1 MQFFLLECVCVG
13 RGEDNV
19 HYGKCA
25 NGEYQNPSR
34 CCILLLLA
42 KANETLEEVKRAEV
56 MVNMTKQAAETAVMR
71 AMEADQRAKNASVR
85 MDQLIQVMVDSVVT
99 FTLYRTNFRLAENGT
114 VQHFR
119 SVDRE
124 LWTAKRLNFRTVKV
138 NRCEQN
144 T

>member
-1 MQFFLLECVCVG
+1 
-13 RGEDNV
+13 
-19 HYGKCA
+19 
-25 NGEYQNPSR
+25 
-34 CCILLLLA
+34 
-42 KANETLEEVKRAEV
+42 

-99 FTLYRTNFRLAENGT
+99 FTLYRTNFRPAENGT

-124 LWTAKRLNFRTVKV
+124 LWTAKRLNFGTVKV

>member
-1 MQFFLLECVCVG
+1 MG
-13 RGEDNV
+13 RGGKGDMV
-19 HYGKCA
+19 HYGRCA

-34 CCILLLLA
+34 CYILLLLA

-99 FTLYRTNFRLAENGT
+99 FTRYRTNFRPAEK
-114 VQHFR
+114 F
-119 SVDRE
+119 D
-124 LWTAKRLNFRTVKV
+124 
-138 NRCEQN
+138 
-144 T
+144 

>member
-1 MQFFLLECVCVG
+1 MTRTTTTTTTTVVDGMMMMMMIKDLTVMVG
-13 RGEDNV
+13 GSPHVR
-19 HYGKCA
+19 
-25 NGEYQNPSR
+25 S
-34 CCILLLLA
+34 

-99 FTLYRTNFRLAENGT
+99 FTLYRTNFRPAENGT

-124 LWTAKRLNFRTVKV
+124 L
-138 NRCEQN
+138 
-144 T
+144 

>member
-1 MQFFLLECVCVG
+1 MCGAGGGQRALWERCNC
-13 RGEDNV
+13 
-19 HYGKCA
+19 
-25 NGEYQNPSR
+25 EYQSPSR

-99 FTLYRTNFRLAENGT
+99 FTLYRTNFRPAENGT

-124 LWTAKRLNFRTVKV
+124 L
-138 NRCEQN
+138 
-144 T
+144 

>member
-1 MQFFLLECVCVG
+1 MCVCG
-13 RGEDNV
+13 GEGGGEGARGGEDNV
-19 HYGKCA
+19 HYGRCA

-56 MVNMTKQAAETAVMR
+56 MVNMTKRAAETAVMR
-71 AMEADQRAKNASVR
+71 AMEADQGAKNASVR

-99 FTLYRTNFRLAENGT
+99 FTLYQTNFRPAENGT

-124 LWTAKRLNFRTVKV
+124 L
-138 NRCEQN
+138 
-144 T
+144 

>member
-1 MQFFLLECVCVG
+1 MWGGG
-13 RGEDNV
+13 RGGEDNV
-19 HYGKCA
+19 YYGRCA

-99 FTLYRTNFRLAENGT
+99 FTLYRTNFRPAENGT

-124 LWTAKRLNFRTVKV
+124 L
-138 NRCEQN
+138 
-144 T
+144 

>member
-1 MQFFLLECVCVG
+1 MQFFLLECVCVCGEGGGGGG

-19 HYGKCA
+19 YYGRCA

-85 MDQLIQVMVDSVVT
+85 MDQLIQVMVDSVPDKFST
-99 FTLYRTNFRLAENGT
+99 G
-114 VQHFR
+114 
-119 SVDRE
+119 
-124 LWTAKRLNFRTVKV
+124 
-138 NRCEQN
+138 
-144 T
+144 

>member
-1 MQFFLLECVCVG
+1 M
-13 RGEDNV
+13 V
-19 HYGKCA
+19 HYGRCA
-25 NGEYQNPSR
+25 NGEEYQNPSR

-99 FTLYRTNFRLAENGT
+99 FSFTRYRTNFRPAEK
-114 VQHFR
+114 F
-119 SVDRE
+119 D
-124 LWTAKRLNFRTVKV
+124 
-138 NRCEQN
+138 
-144 T
+144 

>member
-1 MQFFLLECVCVG
+1 MG
-13 RGEDNV
+13 RGGKGDMV
-19 HYGKCA
+19 HYGRCA

-34 CCILLLLA
+34 CYILLLLA

-99 FTLYRTNFRLAENGT
+99 FTWYRTNFRPAEK
-114 VQHFR
+114 F
-119 SVDRE
+119 D
-124 LWTAKRLNFRTVKV
+124 
-138 NRCEQN
+138 
-144 T
+144 

>member
-1 MQFFLLECVCVG
+1 MG

-124 LWTAKRLNFRTVKV
+124 L
-138 NRCEQN
+138 
-144 T
+144 

>member
-1 MQFFLLECVCVG
+1 MG
-13 RGEDNV
+13 GGGKDMV
-19 HYGKCA
+19 HYGRCA
-25 NGEYQNPSR
+25 NGEYQNPSL

-99 FTLYRTNFRLAENGT
+99 FTRYRTNFRPAEK
-114 VQHFR
+114 F
-119 SVDRE
+119 D
-124 LWTAKRLNFRTVKV
+124 
-138 NRCEQN
+138 
-144 T
+144 

>member
-1 MQFFLLECVCVG
+1 MG
-13 RGEDNV
+13 REGGCDMV
-19 HYGKCA
+19 HYGRCA

-99 FTLYRTNFRLAENGT
+99 FTRYRVNFRPAEK
-114 VQHFR
+114 F
-119 SVDRE
+119 D
-124 LWTAKRLNFRTVKV
+124 
-138 NRCEQN
+138 
-144 T
+144 

>member
-1 MQFFLLECVCVG
+1 MG
-13 RGEDNV
+13 GGGEDLV
-19 HYGKCA
+19 HYRRCA
-25 NGEYQNPSR
+25 NGEYQNPLTR

-85 MDQLIQVMVDSVVT
+85 MDQLVQVMVDSVVT
-99 FTLYRTNFRLAENGT
+99 FTRCRTNFRPAENGT

-119 SVDRE
+119 SVDR
-124 LWTAKRLNFRTVKV
+124 
-138 NRCEQN
+138 
-144 T
+144 